1 MISFYL
7 VVRIER
13 LFAQVAMRR
22 SGQHPGAI
30 CFVCFAVEKL
40 LLCYA
45 FGRVAFALSFAVV
58 FALMFIAASLIRQR

>member
-1 MISFYL
+1 MVGLYP

-30 CFVCFAVEKL
+30 CFVGFAVEKL

-45 FGRVAFALSFAVV
+45 FGRVTFALSLAVV
-58 FALMFIAASLIRQR
+58 FALMFLAASLIRQR